1 MTSHLGT
8 NGKALAPAGSPRNGP
23 SVSEEQANRVSKWI
37 AAVYV
42 AVALA
47 TPVLVYSGPDVMT
60 PTAPAIAEAALDG
73 HLTMNAYLIHANAA
87 AAADVH

>member
-8 NGKALAPAGSPRNGP
+8 SSKVLAPVRSTGNGP
-23 SVSEEQANRVSKWI
+23 SISEEQGNRVSKWV

-47 TPVLVYSGPDVMT
+47 TPVLVYSGPDVMS

-73 HLTMNAYLIHANAA
+73 HLSVQAYLIHASAA